1 MDHFLADLLASVAL
15 LLGEIVLVVGLGAGP
30 SEAEYDV
37 VLVIKAFGLLGEVGR
52 VFGVLLLELGLVGV
66 LGHAGLVAADGEVA
80 PSIANGVGDPHRVA
94 LVLMDVLGNL
104 FLFCIPAEVPSNP
117 KGK

>member
-1 MDHFLADLLASVAL
+1 MDHFLADLLPSVAL
-15 LLGEIVLVVGLGAGP
+15 FLGEIILVVGLGASP
-30 SEAEYDV
+30 SEAEDDV
-37 VLVIKAFGLLGEVGR
+37 VLVIKAFGLLGEMGR

-80 PSIANGVGDPHRVA
+80 PSIADRVGDPHRVA

-104 FLFCIPAEVPSNP
+104 LLFCIPAEVPSKP